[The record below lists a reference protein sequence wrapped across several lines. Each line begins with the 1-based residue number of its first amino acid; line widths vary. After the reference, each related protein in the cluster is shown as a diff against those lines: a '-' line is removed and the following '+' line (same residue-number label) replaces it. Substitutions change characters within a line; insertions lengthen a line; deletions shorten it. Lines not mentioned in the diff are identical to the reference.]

1 MKYWEKIK
9 AHKESNDYIKK
20 LPMWVKFMF
29 VIGFIIGFG
38 IVAVLG
44 GLFFLCIGYF
54 FSLLWNY
61 SVAPVFDV
69 TEMTAWM
76 AGGLLFLL
84 FSSIRFIK
92 FLIKN

>member
-1 MKYWEKIK
+1 MKYWEKLK
-9 AHKESNDYIKK
+9 EHKESNDH
-20 LPMWVKFMF
+20 PTWVRLMF

-38 IVAVLG
+38 IIAVGAAL
-44 GLFFLCIGYF
+44 LFLCIGYF

-61 SVAPVFDV
+61 SVAPVFGIA
-69 TEMTAWM
+69 ELTAWM

>member
-38 IVAVLG
+38 IIAVLG

-61 SVAPVFDV
+61 SVAPVFSV
-69 TEMTAWM
+69 TELTAWM

>member
-1 MKYWEKIK
+1 MKYWEKLK
-9 AHKESNDYIKK
+9 EHKENNNY
-20 LPMWVKFMF
+20 PAWVKLMY
-29 VIGFIIGFG
+29 VIGFIVGFC
-38 IVAVLG
+38 IISVLG
-44 GLFFLCIGYF
+44 VLFFLCIGYF

-69 TEMTAWM
+69 TELTAWM

>member
-69 TEMTAWM
+69 TELTAWM

>member
-1 MKYWEKIK
+1 MKYWEKLK
-9 AHKESNDYIKK
+9 EHKESNNY
-20 LPMWVKFMF
+20 PTWVKLMY
-29 VIGFIIGFG
+29 VIGFIVGFG
-38 IVAVLG
+38 IIAVLG